1 MKNINVIVLMI
12 IISLSSCISNAQIK
26 MLFESEKSEKEKIA
40 GYVNSGFSD
49 IQIFRIDISD
59 TEEENDTSLV
69 YRITISNDKSLVTEF
84 DALSE
89 YRTVVKYDGNIM
101 FREITDKAGQP
112 AGKTL
117 YTYNNEGFISK
128 RELYFGNVKALDEV
142 YEFGNYESG
151 EVINYSADGT
161 LMSKSIFKLNS
172 QRKIIEE
179 LKFNSKG
186 EVEQKYEYTYD
197 SKGRMIEERIIMSNE
212 QKTITNYSYDE
223 NSNIIEEQTK
233 DNSGNILSYNKF
245 AYEGNK
251 LIEELRDSRD
261 IKLKKF
267 YTYKDGL
274 LMNIKF
280 EDLIEN
286 SIYIWEYRYK

>member
-1 MKNINVIVLMI
+1 MKNINVIVLII

-89 YRTVVKYDGNIM
+89 YRTVVKYDGNIL

-172 QRKIIEE
+172 QRKLIEE

>member
-84 DALSE
+84 DALCE
-89 YRTVVKYDGNIM
+89 CRTVVKYDGNIM

-172 QRKIIEE
+172 QRKLIEE

>member
-49 IQIFRIDISD
+49 IQILRIDISD

-172 QRKIIEE
+172 QRKLIEE

>member
-151 EVINYSADGT
+151 EVINYSADCT

-172 QRKIIEE
+172 QRKLIEE

>member
-1 MKNINVIVLMI
+1 MKNINVIILMI

-89 YRTVVKYDGNIM
+89 YRTVVKYDGNIL

-172 QRKIIEE
+172 QRKLIEE

>member
-49 IQIFRIDISD
+49 IQIFRIDLSD

-101 FREITDKAGQP
+101 FREITDKAEQP

-172 QRKIIEE
+172 QRKLIEE

>member
-1 MKNINVIVLMI
+1 MKNINVIVLII
-12 IISLSSCISNAQIK
+12 IISLSSCISSAQIK

-101 FREITDKAGQP
+101 FREITDKAEQP

-172 QRKIIEE
+172 QRKLIEE

>member
-172 QRKIIEE
+172 QRKLIEE

-233 DNSGNILSYNKF
+233 DNSGNMLSYNKF
-245 AYEGNK
+245 AFEGNK

>member
-172 QRKIIEE
+172 QRKLIEE

>member
-117 YTYNNEGFISK
+117 YTYNNEEFISK

-172 QRKIIEE
+172 QRKLIEE

>member
-49 IQIFRIDISD
+49 IQIFRIDLSD
-59 TEEENDTSLV
+59 TEEENDTLLV

-172 QRKIIEE
+172 QRKLIEE

-233 DNSGNILSYNKF
+233 DNSGNMLSYNKF
-245 AYEGNK
+245 AFEGNK

>member
-261 IKLKKF
+261 IKLKTF

>member
-1 MKNINVIVLMI
+1 
-12 IISLSSCISNAQIK
+12 

-89 YRTVVKYDGNIM
+89 YRTVVKYDGNIL

-172 QRKIIEE
+172 QRKLIEE

-223 NSNIIEEQTK
+223 NSNVIEEQTK

-286 SIYIWEYRYK
+286 IIYIWEYRYK